1 MFRVVF
7 SPSTPTYNISMTTT
21 GSTNPPLSITS
32 GWEKCKALCRPFSTN
47 VRCANDM
54 TYLPYACHSYT
65 LNLNTDH
72 FLLFFPEL
80 SVLNPLSKVTRS
92 YLGRSEFISPK
103 LGLIDS
109 PAARRGALACGS
121 LRPPGYP
128 KTEEAECVF
137 CPTHLIFS
145 TEVRDVMRGYSRAL
159 NQVLPPPRF
168 IRNRAYELIS
178 CLL

>member
-109 PAARRGALACGS
+109 PATRRGASGS
-121 LRPPGYP
+121 WIVTSPRISQDRRSRMRFLSNPPH
-128 KTEEAECVF
+128 F
-137 CPTHLIFS
+137 LHRS
-145 TEVRDVMRGYSRAL
+145 
-159 NQVLPPPRF
+159 
-168 IRNRAYELIS
+168 
-178 CLL
+178 